1 MGKII
6 SVVIPKGGVGK
17 TITAI
22 NLAYA
27 LAKNKKRTLLIDVD
41 SSGQCASALGFSEQ
55 NIKGDLLDVL
65 SFNKSFKSVIH
76 KTENPNLDFI
86 PMRKLSYNDEKRLA
100 NLSSRES
107 LLSDLMGSEVY
118 GYNYVIF
125 DCPPTLIGTTTNVL
139 IASDSVIIPVK
150 PAKFSLNEVERI
162 MEHITYIREHY
173 NEKLE
178 IEGILITMYEYNTKV
193 AFRIKKELMLRYP
206 NFMFKTSIPKNIQVS
221 ESTFLGKP
229 VIAVNPTAK
238 ASIAYMNLAQEIMDK
253 SSFNSMKVG

>member
-6 SVVIPKGGVGK
+6 AVVIPKGGVGK

-22 NLAYA
+22 NLSYA
-27 LAKNKKRTLLIDVD
+27 LAQNKKRTLLIDVD
-41 SSGQCASALGFSEQ
+41 SSGQCASALGFLD
-55 NIKGDLLDVL
+55 NDIKGDLLDVL

-76 KTENPNLDFI
+76 RTDNPDLDFI
-86 PMRKLSYNDEKRLA
+86 PMRKLSYVDEKRLA

-139 IASDSVIIPVK
+139 IASDSVIVPVK

-162 MEHITYIREHY
+162 MEHIGYIRKHY

-178 IEGILITMYEYNTKV
+178 VEGILITMYEYNTKV

-206 NFMFKTSIPKNIQVS
+206 NFMFKTSIPKNIEVS

-229 VIAVNPTAK
+229 ILSINPNAK
-238 ASIAYMNLAQEIMDK
+238 ASKAYMNLAQEIIER
-253 SSFNSMKVG
+253 SSYNSIKAG